1 MIGRIDLVDKQSN
14 PSAKSPTV
22 SVIMNCLNGEKYLK
36 EAIDSVFAQTYE
48 DWEIIFWED
57 LASNDNSGKIAK
69 SYGEKLKYFKAD
81 VSPPLYGARNLALKQ
96 AKGKYITFL
105 DQDDM
110 WLPNKL
116 KLQVKAFEENK
127 NVGLI
132 HTNCEILEHTGS
144 KRILHR
150 RIQPSGKVFRELLK
164 NYRIN
169 LQSVMI
175 SRDALNSLDYWFDN
189 SMFISGDADLF
200 LRIAYKWDILYLP
213 YVTAQYRE
221 HGSSATATRI
231 EALISEHEK
240 VIRNLSER
248 INSFME
254 EYKYEISR
262 YRVRSQ
268 LSVIIA
274 KWKYASGKEARRFI
288 VKNLSSSRLFLLLY
302 IVSFLPLKTVRY
314 LKNRLHLSEVL

>member
-1 MIGRIDLVDKQSN
+1 MGGIIVLADNSYDNQTKVPN
-14 PSAKSPTV
+14 V

-36 EAIDSVFAQTYE
+36 EAIDSIFTQTYE

-57 LASNDNSGKIAK
+57 LASNDNSHKIAK
-69 SYGEKLKYFKAD
+69 SYGTKLRYFKAD
-81 VSPPLYGARNLALKQ
+81 VSLPLYGARNLALKQ

-132 HTNCEILEHTGS
+132 HTNCEILGHTGS

-189 SMFISGDADLF
+189 SMFFSGDADLF
-200 LRIAYKWDILYLP
+200 LRISYKWDVLYLP
-213 YVTAQYRE
+213 NITTQYRE
-221 HGSSATATRI
+221 HGTSATATRI
-231 EALISEHEK
+231 EALISENEK
-240 VIRNLSER
+240 IIHNLSER

-274 KWKYASGKEARRFI
+274 KWKYAGGKEARRAI
-288 VKNLSSSRLFLLLY
+288 AKNLSSSRLFLLLY